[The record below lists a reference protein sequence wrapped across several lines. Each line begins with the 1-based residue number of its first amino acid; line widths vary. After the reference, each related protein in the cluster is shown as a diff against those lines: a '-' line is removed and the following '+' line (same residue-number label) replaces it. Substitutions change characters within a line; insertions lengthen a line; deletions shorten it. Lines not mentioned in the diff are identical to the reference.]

1 MRVRKYVADVL
12 LCLLF
17 VFSGCL
23 TWMYQQQY
31 NHMKAMEQITQQDE
45 QMWTALVDGIDS
57 GIIVVSAADG
67 TIREWNRGA
76 ERITGY
82 HDHDMLGQQF
92 VEIMPEAYRNSH
104 LEHIYDPS
112 VQAKLAVA
120 PLQLD
125 CHIIDARGEP
135 IEVRVIV
142 RATKNAELPLF
153 LVTMDR
159 ASSIKQLKVDA
170 NLRSRM
176 QKPQTAFKPWSTN

>member
-1 MRVRKYVADVL
+1 MQRRKRLANIL
-12 LCLLF
+12 LCILF
-17 VFSGCL
+17 VFSGSL

-67 TIREWNRGA
+67 KIREWNRGA

-92 VEIMPEAYRNSH
+92 IEIMPEAYRDSH
-104 LEHIYDPS
+104 LKHIYDPT
-112 VQAKLAVA
+112 VQAKLALT

-125 CHIIDARGEP
+125 CHIIDSRGEP
-135 IEVRVIV
+135 VEVRVLV
-142 RATKNAELPLF
+142 RATKNADLPLF

-159 ASSIKQLKVDA
+159 ASAIKQLKVDTTTQ
-170 NLRSRM
+170 LRM
-176 QKPQTAFKPWSTN
+176 QKRQAAFKPWSMN